1 MSDVRRN
8 QSLKAD
14 HLGRRTVIMR
24 MGIGLL
30 GRKVG
35 MTQVFDQEGRAV
47 PVTVVEA
54 GPCTIV
60 QKKALDKEGYEAVQ
74 LGYLPVKPKRVAK
87 PLSGHFGKAK
97 VPPMRYLQEMR
108 LHSAAEY
115 QVGQTLTVGLFAEG
129 EEVVVTGTS
138 KGRGFQ
144 GGVKRWGYRG
154 GRKSHGSMFHRAP
167 GSIGASSFPSRVFKG
182 HRMPGRMGGERVT
195 IHGLQVVR
203 RDPERNLLLIRGALP
218 GPQGGLVTVR
228 KTGKAALGSES
239 ATPPVKTAKPEE

>member
-1 MSDVRRN
+1 M
-8 QSLKAD
+8 Q
-14 HLGRRTVIMR
+14 

-35 MTQVFDQEGRAV
+35 MTQIFDQEGRAV

-54 GPCTIV
+54 GPCTVV
-60 QKKALDKEGYEAVQ
+60 QKKGLEKDGYEAVQ
-74 LGYLPVKPKRVAK
+74 LGYLPEKPKRVRK
-87 PLSGHFGKAK
+87 PMSGHFGKGK
-97 VPPMRYLQEMR
+97 VPPLRHLQEMR

-154 GRKSHGSMFHRAP
+154 GAKSHGSMFHRAV
-167 GSIGASSFPSRVFKG
+167 GSIGASSYPSRVFKG
-182 HRMPGRMGGERVT
+182 HHMPGRMGGERVT
-195 IHGLQVVR
+195 IRGLHVVR
-203 RDPERNLLLIRGALP
+203 RDSDRNLLLICGALP
-218 GPQGGLVTVR
+218 GPQGGLLTVR
-228 KTGKAALGSES
+228 KTGKAALGSEPT
-239 ATPPVKTAKPEE
+239 TPPEKTVGSKA

>member
-1 MSDVRRN
+1 M
-8 QSLKAD
+8 Q
-14 HLGRRTVIMR
+14 I
-24 MGIGLL
+24 GIGLI

-60 QKKALDKEGYEAVQ
+60 QKKAMERDGYEAVQ
-74 LGYLPVKPKRVAK
+74 LGYLSEKPTRVPK

-97 VPPMRYLQEMR
+97 VAPMRYLKEMR
-108 LHSAAEY
+108 LRSAAEY
-115 QVGQTLTVGLFAEG
+115 QIGQTLTVGLFAEG

-154 GRKSHGSMFHRAP
+154 GKASHGSMFHRAP

-182 HRMPGRMGGERVT
+182 HHMPGRMGGARVT
-195 IHGLQVVR
+195 IRGVYVVR
-203 RDPERNLLLIRGALP
+203 RDPDRNLLLIRGALP
-218 GPQGGLVTVR
+218 GPQGGLLTVR
-228 KTGKAALGSES
+228 KTGKAAPGGEPAEPSE
-239 ATPPVKTAKPEE
+239 KTG